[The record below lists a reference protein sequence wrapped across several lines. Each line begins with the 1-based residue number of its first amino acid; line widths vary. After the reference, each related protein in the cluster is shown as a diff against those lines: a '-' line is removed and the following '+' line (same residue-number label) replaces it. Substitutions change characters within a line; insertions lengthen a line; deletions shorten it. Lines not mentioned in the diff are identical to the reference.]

1 MDSRIDEIEKCL
13 STVARLVESY
23 GDDYWPTF
31 ERLEKEL
38 QSRKDRLER
47 LKAYRRKRKLSK
59 R

>member
-1 MDSRIDEIEKCL
+1 MDPRIDEIEKGL

-38 QSRKDRLER
+38 QSRKGKLER
-47 LKAYRRKRKLSK
+47 LKTYRRMRKLSK

>member
-1 MDSRIDEIEKCL
+1 MDTRITEIEKCL

-31 ERLEKEL
+31 ERLEMEL
-38 QSRKDRLER
+38 QSRKDRVER
-47 LKAYRRKRKLSK
+47 LKIYRRMRKLSK

>member
-1 MDSRIDEIEKCL
+1 MVSPIEEIEKCL

-38 QSRKDRLER
+38 QSRKDRNER
-47 LKAYRRKRKLSK
+47 LKIYQRRRKLTK

>member
-1 MDSRIDEIEKCL
+1 MDTRITEIEKCL

-23 GDDYWPTF
+23 GDEYWPTF
-31 ERLEKEL
+31 ERLETEL

-47 LKAYRRKRKLSK
+47 LKVYRRMRKLSK